1 MASSG
6 PPALPM
12 AASDPDQKPQSVAA
26 PEALRGVVQGL
37 HHVAVAVRSLS
48 DAQEFYAGALGLDL
62 GESEYVAEQG
72 VNVVVA
78 QVGGTRIEF
87 VEPVDGESPVA
98 RFLENRGPGLHHL
111 AWKVDSVA
119 EALDQLSARN
129 VRLIDTTPRSGSH
142 NTTIAFV
149 HPSATGG
156 VLMELVQDPD

>member
-1 MASSG
+1 
-6 PPALPM
+6 M
-12 AASDPDQKPQSVAA
+12 AAPEPPPKPQSAGA
-26 PEALRGVVQGL
+26 PAALRGVVQGL
-37 HHVAVAVRSLS
+37 HHVAIAVRSLA
-48 DAQEFYAGALGLDL
+48 DAQEFYAGALGLDM
-62 GESEYVAEQG
+62 GEPEYVAEQA

-98 RFLENRGPGLHHL
+98 HFLEKRGPGLHHL
-111 AWKVDSVA
+111 AWKVQSVE
-119 EALDQLSARN
+119 EALQQLAARN
-129 VRLIDTTPRSGSH
+129 VRLIDTTPRPGSH